1 MHLFGAP
8 RLECQGHTLTVPR
21 RQTRG
26 LLYYLAAQDRPS
38 PREDICFRFW
48 PDVPEREA
56 RRNFSRLFTHL
67 RRALPSPDLL
77 LAHGEEIATNPG
89 LVWSD
94 AGAMGCLQRRAEA
107 SHDLHHLVE
116 AADLYGG
123 PFLHGFSLP
132 DSPEF
137 DEWATRTRAIHE
149 QAHLRILR
157 ELMEAHAGHQDYRS
171 AIATAERY
179 LLIDNTAEEVHRRL
193 IHFHAARDD
202 HSNAIRVFE
211 ECARIMREELGV
223 DPGPET
229 RAAHQAV
236 LRNRRAAG
244 RPLRA
249 PTWHTGPDRPLPFVG
264 REHELRS
271 LLAVHDRAKSR
282 SGGIVMVSGEQGSGK
297 SRLLREF
304 AARVSRQ
311 SVLLVGAG
319 LPGAELPYGPVV
331 QALRGVI
338 HDGSLMTTG
347 MPPAYFAE
355 AARVLPELTA
365 MHPGIASSTASR
377 EERATANLF
386 EALSQLLFIA
396 AAGPYPGVLVIDD
409 LQWADDLT
417 LAWLPYFARHLAARR
432 FMLFVAY
439 QQEEAGRLDP
449 LRSALRRLGTLTE
462 VILPGLDVEAIAQLV
477 TAASGMEAGAGALA
491 GCVQR
496 WTGGNALLAVQTL
509 EALED
514 AGWDWNPAAPAAPLP
529 LSPEVQATVNARLAG
544 LAAPARRVLEAVA
557 VLPQP
562 FDLAAFCAASD
573 CRPAEVAAAC
583 EDLTGL
589 GLLRERSDA
598 YEYCHPVICHVV
610 ARSLGPARRA
620 VLDTVRTAAPDTLS
634 DR

>member
-1 MHLFGAP
+1 MRVHLFGAP
-8 RLECQGHTLTVPR
+8 RLEWQGHTLTVPR

-26 LLYYLAAQDRPS
+26 LLFYLAAQDRPS

-77 LAHGEEIATNPG
+77 LARGEEIATNPG

-137 DEWATRTRAIHE
+137 DEWAIRTRAIHE

-157 ELMEAHAGHQDYRS
+157 ELMEAHAGRQDYRA

-202 HSNAIRVFE
+202 HSSAIRAYE
-211 ECARIMREELGV
+211 DCMRIMREELGV

-236 LRNRRAAG
+236 LRNRRATG

-249 PTWHTGPDRPLPFVG
+249 PTWHPGSGRPRPFVA
-264 REHELRS
+264 REQELHD
-271 LLAVHDRAKSR
+271 LLSVHDRARAR
-282 SGGIVMVSGEQGSGK
+282 SGGVVLVTGEPGSGK
-297 SRLLREF
+297 SRLLEEF
-304 AARVSRQ
+304 VARVSRQ
-311 SVLLVGAG
+311 SVLLAGAG
-319 LPGAELPYGPVV
+319 LPGADLPYGPVV

-338 HDGSLMTTG
+338 HDGSLMTAG

-365 MHPGIASSTASR
+365 MHPSLSTGPALC
-377 EERATANLF
+377 EEQTTANLF

-417 LAWLPYFARHLAARR
+417 LAWLPYFARHLAVRR
-432 FMLFVAY
+432 FMLVAAHRR
-439 QQEEAGRLDP
+439 EASGRLAP
-449 LRSALRRLGTLTE
+449 LRGALRRLGTLTD
-462 VILPGLDVEAIAQLV
+462 LSLSGLDAPAIAQLV
-477 TAASGMEAGAGALA
+477 TVASGREASVLA
-491 GCVQR
+491 ACVQR

-514 AGWDWNPAAPAAPLP
+514 EGWDWDPAAPAAPLP
-529 LSPEVQATVNARLAG
+529 LSPEVQATVDARLAG

-573 CRPAEVAAAC
+573 CRPAEMAAAC
-583 EDLTGL
+583 EELIGL
-589 GLLRERSDA
+589 GFLRERNAA
-598 YEYCHPVICHVV
+598 YEYCHPVIRHVV
-610 ARSLGPARRA
+610 ARSVGLARRA
-620 VLDTVRTAAPDTLS
+620 VLDAVRTAAPDILP